1 MEFER
6 ENKDVLGIKYKRE
19 KEMLI
24 SHYIL
29 LIGLLGFIL
38 NRKSVILLF
47 IAIEIMLLGGTLN
60 ILLSSNY
67 FDDSIGLIWT
77 IIILIIAGV
86 ESAIGLSILVCYYR
100 VKGNINIENI

>member
-1 MEFER
+1 
-6 ENKDVLGIKYKRE
+6 
-19 KEMLI
+19 MLI
-24 SHYIL
+24 SHYVL

-38 NRKSVILLF
+38 NRKSIILLF

-60 ILLSSNY
+60 ILLYSNY
-67 FDDSIGLIWT
+67 FNDSLGLIWT

-100 VKGNINIENI
+100 VKGNLNIEGL

>member
-1 MEFER
+1 MKI
-6 ENKDVLGIKYKRE
+6 NKN
-19 KEMLI
+19 MLI

-60 ILLSSNY
+60 VLLSSNY

-77 IIILIIAGV
+77 IVILIIAGA

-100 VKGNINIENI
+100 VKGNINIDNI